1 MKKLL
6 GIVVL
11 GLLWCS
17 ASFAANISNCNL
29 TPDDDI
35 DGNKYTCATDDIFDN
50 TGGTHSITHNNTIIT
65 TAGTNAN
72 EVEIKNSG
80 TIEQD
85 GNAKPAIN
93 GASST
98 SLKITNNSSGTIKSD
113 TKAIQMSGGTGAE
126 ITNAGNIT
134 SEGDYGIKSTGAG
147 LKVTNSGT
155 ITAVKWGLFK

>member
-1 MKKLL
+1 M
-6 GIVVL
+6 VL
-11 GLLWCS
+11 GLLWFS
-17 ASFAANISNCNL
+17 ASFAEDIANCNL
-29 TPDDDI
+29 IAVRDI
-35 DGNKYTCATDDIFDN
+35 DGNEYTCTTDDIFDN
-50 TGGTHSITHNNTIIT
+50 TGAEYNFTYNNTIIT
-65 TAGTNAN
+65 TAGNSPTG
-72 EVEIKNSG
+72 VEIKNSW
-80 TIEQD
+80 TIKQE